1 MFQNKFCFKAN
12 TILLNVCKCRLGA
25 HIIACSKTS
34 ARIIEGKDT
43 PEISRKV
50 WNTKGS
56 RVIIIKDFY
65 RRSRS
70 C

>member
-25 HIIACSKTS
+25 HIIAYNKTS

-43 PEISRKV
+43 PL
-50 WNTKGS
+50 
-56 RVIIIKDFY
+56 DFPV
-65 RRSRS
+65 
-70 C
+70 